1 MWQKYKKRRKI
12 YTITRFIRK
21 NGCVIMKNVIVCLVL
36 LLSLA
41 LGVMPVTDQSLQRWD
56 VTFKDCLSVIAGR
69 GDNVAAAG
77 GNDRGAVAVGERE
90 DSSVVNRKSVTVA
103 RRAAR

>member
-1 MWQKYKKRRKI
+1 
-12 YTITRFIRK
+12 
-21 NGCVIMKNVIVCLVL
+21 MKNVIVCLVL

-69 GDNVAAAG
+69 GDSVAAAG

-90 DSSVVNRKSVTVA
+90 DSSVVVKGKPVTVA

>member
-1 MWQKYKKRRKI
+1 MGKKS
-12 YTITRFIRK
+12 
-21 NGCVIMKNVIVCLVL
+21 CVIMKNVIVCLVL

-90 DSSVVNRKSVTVA
+90 DSSVVNRKSVTVV
-103 RRAAR
+103 RQAAR